1 MKYPGLLNEDIAR
14 IGIQESRK
22 YNLIAGRLITDVI
35 KTSLGPRGMEKVY
48 IDIQDD
54 ATITK
59 HGGAFLRKVDV
70 AQPAAKTV
78 IEAVNTVDTHVGDG
92 TITTA
97 ILIGALLKQ
106 AEDLL
111 KLGIAPATISRG
123 YEKSLDF
130 ALSILDKIK
139 KKSISYD
146 RKVMHQLAIS
156 CLDGKA
162 IFNTSSDETP
172 IADLII
178 EAICSITNF
187 EKGKIDVDDI
197 KIEEKIGNATDIQ
210 LIKGT
215 VIDKTIDNS
224 AMPRTIKD
232 AEIILINEAL
242 ENMRTKTEAEI
253 EINSPQQMS
262 LFLKQE
268 VQDIRAKVKHI
279 VDSGA
284 NVVISRKGIDSIA
297 QEYLAEKG
305 IISMR
310 RVKYNDIWW
319 LEKSTGA
326 KTCENLENISQSE
339 LGFAKKVYEK
349 TIGDDKMVFFEGC
362 RKPKSVTLL
371 LRSNS
376 KSYLDEFHRT
386 ALNVIYV
393 LRNFIES
400 PFIVM
405 GGGSA
410 EAIISHKIREKALTV
425 EGREQIVIQRFADAM
440 EEIPLTLARNIG
452 MDTIDTLTQLRSKHA
467 KYTNGKFKWIGIDS
481 STRRVVDMSSK
492 EVIETSVVKQ
502 QIIRTAIE
510 TTNLILNI
518 DDVFMKDEID
528 NTHCHIDGTV
538 HAHHDGGKAHNHFE
552 QEGLEQRQMH
562 HYY

>member
-1 MKYPGLLNEDIAR
+1 MKYPGLLNEDTAR
-14 IGIQESRK
+14 VGIEESRK
-22 YNLIAGRLITDVI
+22 YNLISGRLITDVI

-48 IDIQDD
+48 IDIQND
-54 ATITK
+54 ANITK
-59 HGGAFLRKVDV
+59 HGGAFLRMVDV

-92 TITTA
+92 TITAA
-97 ILIGALLKQ
+97 ILIGSLLKQ

-111 KLGIAPATISRG
+111 KLGIKPATISRG

-130 ALSILDKIK
+130 ALDILEKIK
-139 KKSISYD
+139 KKSIRTD
-146 RKVMHQLAIS
+146 RKIMHQLAIS

-162 IFNTSSDETP
+162 IFNMSSNEIP

-178 EAICSITNF
+178 EAICCITNF
-187 EKGKIDVDDI
+187 QTGKIDVDDI

-224 AMPRTIKD
+224 AMPRMIKD
-232 AEIILINEAL
+232 AKIILINEAL
-242 ENMRTKTEAEI
+242 ENMRTKSDSEI

-262 LFLKQE
+262 LFLEQE
-268 VQDIRAKVKHI
+268 VQDIRSKVKHI
-279 VDSGA
+279 IDSGA

-319 LEKSTGA
+319 LEKSSGA
-326 KTCENLENISQSE
+326 KTCNNLENISQNE

-349 TIGDDKMVFFEGC
+349 TIGDDKMVFLEGC

-376 KSYLDEFHRT
+376 KTFLDEFHRT

-393 LRNFIES
+393 LRNFIEN
-400 PFIVM
+400 PFIVI
-405 GGGSA
+405 GGGST
-410 EAIISHKIREKALTV
+410 EAIIAHKIREKALTV
-425 EGREQIVIQRFADAM
+425 EGREQLVIQRFAEAM

-452 MDTIDTLTQLRSKHA
+452 MDTIDTLTQLRSKYS

-481 STRRVVDMSSK
+481 STRRVSDMSSK
-492 EVIETSVVKQ
+492 EVIETLVVKQ
-502 QIIRTAIE
+502 QIIKTAIE
-510 TTNLILNI
+510 TTNLILNV
-518 DDVFMKDEID
+518 DDVFMKDTID

-538 HAHHDGGKAHNHFE
+538 HAHRDGGKAHNHFE